1 LSRSNREVGSLA
13 PVEVRTQT
21 VELRELRYAAAGML
35 GIAAVW
41 PLFPVHPANVCPLRS
56 ITGVPCP
63 LCGMTRAVV
72 AAVHGD
78 LIESLR
84 FSPGGIVVVV
94 LAIALL
100 VGWRAE
106 RVRYPAWLP
115 VLFLALLWA
124 WNLTLNPTF
133 H

>member
-1 LSRSNREVGSLA
+1 LGGVAVMTRPQSL
-13 PVEVRTQT
+13 
-21 VELRELRYAAAGML
+21 ELRELRYAAAGML

-41 PLFPVHPANVCPLRS
+41 PLSPVHPPSVCPLRS
-56 ITGVPCP
+56 LTGIPCP
-63 LCGMTRAVV
+63 FCGMTRAVV
-72 AAVHGD
+72 AAVHGH
-78 LIESLR
+78 LATSLR

-100 VGWRAE
+100 LGWRVE
-106 RVRYPAWLP
+106 RVRYPTWLP
-115 VLFLALLWA
+115 VVAFAALWA